1 MRVLVVDDQWIVES
15 AVARALEPPGH
26 DVVGVR
32 SPEQLGALLAA
43 DRDFQLAFVDLDYQK
58 ESRRSGLAALE
69 ECGKAGVPA
78 AIITSDGEQNRL
90 LHLLAAFEFYPET
103 LTMLSKNNDA
113 EKDWRDIASA
123 VAYGHHPNPKASHR
137 FRPPRRGPSRIN
149 NLVPKAE
156 DLALWRA
163 AATYDRHATI
173 MQATGIKSRT
183 LSKFL
188 EEAAKAVH
196 QLQHDFFDVALP
208 QDEPEAGSRNKPLHV
223 VTGFAH
229 TYARFFSDPDIER
242 LVNEWWGNEGRGEGQ
257 GRAAGVQRRRPR
269 LGRSR

>member
-123 VAYGHHPNPKASHR
+123 VAYGHHPNPKASQR
-137 FRPPRRGPSRIN
+137 FRPPRRGASRIN
-149 NLVPKAE
+149 KLVPKAE

-242 LVNEWWGNEGRGEGQ
+242 LVNEWWGNEGRGDGQ